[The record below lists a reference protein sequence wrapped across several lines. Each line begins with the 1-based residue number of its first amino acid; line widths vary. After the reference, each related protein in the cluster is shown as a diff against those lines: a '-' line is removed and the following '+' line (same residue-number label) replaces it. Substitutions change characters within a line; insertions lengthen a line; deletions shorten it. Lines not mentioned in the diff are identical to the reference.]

1 MPLKIVNILCEVGQQ
16 LTLLLKEMDKCMRG
30 RKFVGRWEDIF
41 GNGIEDAG
49 VLPEE
54 FNIKDLLR
62 IAETEMLQLR
72 IQPSSF

>member
-30 RKFVGRWEDIF
+30 REFVGRREDIF

-49 VLPEE
+49 ILPEE
-54 FNIKDLLR
+54 FNVKDLLR
-62 IAETEMLQLR
+62 IAETQMLQLR